1 MIAAFFA
8 VKSRIDKKIS
18 EISKF
23 FLDVFYICR
32 ICSNSIEFGVRDM
45 PKSKKAASRR
55 KEKTSV
61 ELTEAEWE
69 IMKIVWEKEPCAA
82 GTVQETLAG
91 SRSRAYSTVKTTMD
105 RMVEK
110 GFLEIERI
118 RNLQLF
124 KSRVSEVDARR
135 GEFRRMLKRAF
146 DGALTP
152 MMQFLIEHEGLS
164 KEEAARLRVL
174 VRKLN
179 KEGGRKEKARNEP
192 SNHYFGGDS

>member
-1 MIAAFFA
+1 
-8 VKSRIDKKIS
+8 
-18 EISKF
+18 
-23 FLDVFYICR
+23 
-32 ICSNSIEFGVRDM
+32 M
-45 PKSKKAASRR
+45 PKLKKVKKR
-55 KEKTSV
+55 KEEKSAV

-69 IMKIVWEKEPCAA
+69 IMKVVWEKEPCAA

-91 SRSRAYSTVKTTMD
+91 GRSRAYSTVKTTMD

-110 GFLEIERI
+110 GFLEIEKI

-124 KSRVSEVDARR
+124 KSCISEVDARR

-164 KEEAARLRVL
+164 KEEASQLRIMVDKQNTQSQ
-174 VRKLN
+174 RK
-179 KEGGRKEKARNEP
+179 KKARNE
-192 SNHYFGGDS
+192 SSHQ